1 MGKGSKQGVELPV
14 YEMLKRIK
22 EGELNPELL
31 SRETRQT
38 CIEALVG
45 GGYSSGQIA
54 SLLNKSDRTIRRD
67 LVELRKRNSI
77 SASPELTGMIGG
89 ELLNFARNQC
99 CRLKQI
105 ARSKDIEAVERAK
118 VELMSWQVFKEGADK
133 LHKLGFLPVAVRATQ
148 VKNIGKGM
156 ASQATEGQGSDGLA
170 SGQPQPVIDQALQNE
185 IACLGPMDRE
195 KLIERIR
202 KDIVQEEKD
211 EQKES
216 SSLLG

>member
-14 YEMLKRIK
+14 YEMLRRIK

-31 SRETRQT
+31 PRETRQL

-45 GGYSSGQIA
+45 EGYSSGQIA

-133 LHKLGFLPVAVRATQ
+133 LHKLGFLPVASATT
-148 VKNIGKGM
+148 VKNSKKDVAAID
-156 ASQATEGQGSDGLA
+156 QGSVTLPD
-170 SGQPQPVIDQALQNE
+170 GQPQPVIDPVLQNK

-195 KLIERIR
+195 KLLEGLR
-202 KDIVQEEKD
+202 KDMVEIKKE